1 MRESRKPPSFW
12 KERSPE
18 SSDILRAF
26 IICYACSGY
35 TQALSSLQSVSG
47 HAQALSSSQ
56 SFSGHAQAPS
66 SLQSV
71 SGHAQTLSSM
81 LSVVSLIHIT
91 HRFYQL
97 TVYLY
102 LMRGNSG
109 LWVLWYEKMLIFSIF
124 LACHYL
130 LQFEKCNFTVPN
142 RNRGVVMVAVVQ
154 YWRSFVKEVDI
165 LMRKRKKEYADTYT
179 KREPA

>member
-1 MRESRKPPSFW
+1 MPRLRHPRFLSLVMQGSVLLAVFLWSCPGSVILAVSL
-12 KERSPE
+12 RS
-18 SSDILRAF
+18 
-26 IICYACSGY
+26 YKV
-35 TQALSSLQSVSG
+35 LSS
-47 HAQALSSSQ
+47 
-56 SFSGHAQAPS
+56 
-66 SLQSV
+66 
-71 SGHAQTLSSM
+71 T

-109 LWVLWYEKMLIFSIF
+109 LWVLCYEKMLIFSIF
-124 LACHYL
+124 LVCHYL
-130 LQFEKCNFTVPN
+130 LQFEKCNFTMPN

-154 YWRSFVKEVDI
+154 YWRNVVKEVDI

>member
-26 IICYACSGY
+26 IICYPC
-35 TQALSSLQSVSG
+35 SG
-47 HAQALSSSQ
+47 HALAPSCSL
-56 SFSGHAQAPS
+56 SFSGHAQALLT
-66 SLQSV
+66 SLSI
-71 SGHAQTLSSM
+71 SGHALAVNLRSCKVQTST
-81 LSVVSLIHIT
+81 LSVVFLIHIT

-102 LMRGNSG
+102 LMCGNSG
-109 LWVLWYEKMLIFSIF
+109 LWVLWYEKMLIFCIF

-130 LQFEKCNFTVPN
+130 LQFEKCNFTVQNWN
-142 RNRGVVMVAVVQ
+142 RWVVMVAMVQ
-154 YWRSFVKEVDI
+154 YWRCVVNEEEI
-165 LMRKRKKEYADTYT
+165 LMRKRKTEYADTYT